1 MLFIRVIGR
10 YIAPYK
16 LLIGTF
22 ALAVLIEAAYAVAA
36 PLSLRY
42 LVDDAFVPKDIRV
55 FVLILGLLLMGGTL
69 NVAAGMVGDYAIG
82 KLSGTAIRKLRA
94 ELFEHLQ
101 LQSSSFYQRYRVG
114 DLVTRFSSD
123 MSTMERVIRS
133 SSPLFLRET
142 LNVAL
147 GLAMLFVIDWKLTL
161 AMLAGSTLLFAG
173 PRLLRGRVEAANVN
187 YRQAQE
193 RFANSVDELV
203 KGHKTIKGLHQQ
215 AKFRDRAERQ
225 IRDLFTFGLKLHMG
239 NALMERVPLTALLIL
254 NGIMIG
260 FGGYLIF
267 HDGMSVGSFMA
278 FFTLFM
284 SVGQAGTN
292 LSYLVPSLIE
302 SNVSLRRIAE
312 ILDRKPDVAEA
323 PQPQDLPASDVTV
336 RLEDVTFGY
345 AEGDDQLKNVS
356 LHIPDGS
363 YAAFVGPSGS
373 GKSTALQLITRYY
386 DPRQGTVS
394 IGGRDLRAASEA
406 SLRGLSSMVSQDTF
420 LFHGTIRE
428 NLKLDRDDIPEEEMV
443 EAAKQARIHDA
454 IAGWPDGYDTRVRQ
468 SGGTLSGGERQRLAI
483 ARAILRKPK
492 LLLLDEATSALDPAA
507 EAEINRLIQ
516 EFRPGRTIVS
526 VTHRLASVANA
537 DRIYVFQSGRIAESG
552 THEELLRRQGL
563 YRSLWDK
570 QNGFRLSRDG
580 LHATVSVD
588 WLAKLP
594 FFEGIDRSLLEG
606 VASLFST
613 ESCEEGARVV
623 REGEE
628 GGKFYIIVRGR
639 FEVLKRAPD
648 DEERRVAVLQDGD
661 YFGEVALLRNIPRT
675 ATVRATGAAVLLSV
689 RMESF
694 HRITADHPSVREA
707 LERALANRR

>member
-1 MLFIRVIGR
+1 MQFIRVVGR
-10 YIAPYK
+10 YIASYK
-16 LLIGTF
+16 LLIGIF
-22 ALAVLIEAAYAVAA
+22 ALAVTIEAAYAVAA

-42 LVDDAFVPKDIRV
+42 LVDDAFVPKDLQV
-55 FVLILGLLLMGGTL
+55 FVLILGLLLLGGTL
-69 NVAAGMVGDYAIG
+69 NVAAGMAGDYAIG

-123 MSTMERVIRS
+123 MSTMERAIRS
-133 SSPLFLRET
+133 SSPLFLREA

-147 GLAMLFVIDWKLTL
+147 GLAMLFAIDWRLTL

-173 PRLLRGRVEAANVN
+173 PRLLQRRVEAANVN
-187 YRQAQE
+187 YREAQE
-193 RFANSVDELV
+193 RFANSVDETA
-203 KGHKTIKGLHQQ
+203 KGHRTIRSLHQQ
-215 AKFRDRAERQ
+215 ARFRERAERQ

-239 NALMERVPLTALLIL
+239 NALMERLPLTALLIL
-254 NGIMIG
+254 NGVMIG
-260 FGGYLIF
+260 FGGYLII

-284 SVGQAGTN
+284 SLGQAGAN

-323 PQPQDLPASDVTV
+323 PQPQDLPASDVAV
-336 RLEDVTFGY
+336 RLEGVTFGY

-356 LHIPDGS
+356 LHIPNGS

-373 GKSTALQLITRYY
+373 GKSTALQLISRDY
-386 DPRQGTVS
+386 DPREGTVS
-394 IGGRDLRAASEA
+394 IGGLDLRLASEA
-406 SLRGLSSMVSQDTF
+406 SLRMQAATVSQDTF
-420 LFHGTIRE
+420 LFHGTIRD
-428 NLKLDRDDIPEEEMV
+428 NLMLDRDDLSEKEMI
-443 EAAKQARIHDA
+443 EAAKQARIHEA
-454 IAGWPDGYDTRVRQ
+454 IAGWPDGYDTQVFQ
-468 SGGTLSGGERQRLAI
+468 GGGTLSGGERQRLSI

-507 EAEINRLIQ
+507 EADINRLIQ
-516 EFRPGRTIVS
+516 ELRPGRTIVS

-563 YRSLWDK
+563 YRDLWDK
-570 QNGFRLSRDG
+570 QNGFRLSGDG
-580 LHATVSVD
+580 LHATVSAD

-594 FFEGIDRSLLEG
+594 FFAGIARPLLG
-606 VASLFST
+606 DIASLFST
-613 ESCEEGARVV
+613 ESCEEGDRIV

-628 GGKFYIIVRGR
+628 GHKFYIIVRGR
-639 FEVLKRAPD
+639 FEVLKLSPD
-648 DEERRVAVLQDGD
+648 GEARRVAVLQDGD

-675 ATVRATGAAVLLSV
+675 ATVRAMGAAVLLSV
-689 RMESF
+689 RREPF
-694 HRITADHPSVREA
+694 HRIAADHPSVRES
-707 LERALANRR
+707 LEAVLASRQ